1 MADKSPGEPPVTD
14 RVQKPEI
21 PLTHTDT
28 EVNEVHGDHVATQE
42 NLLHQV

>member
-28 EVNEVHGDHVATQE
+28 EVTVIHVTAQE
-42 NLLHQV
+42 NLLPQV